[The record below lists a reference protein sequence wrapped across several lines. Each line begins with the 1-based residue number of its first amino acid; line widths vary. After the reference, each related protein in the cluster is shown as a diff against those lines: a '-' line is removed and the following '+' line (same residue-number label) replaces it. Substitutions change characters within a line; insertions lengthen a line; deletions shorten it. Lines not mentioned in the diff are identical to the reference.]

1 MNLQSRLMRLQ
12 ELIMRLSQEDLSWK
26 DDICPLHHMERNAY
40 LSAIHKA
47 IGALERGPDRA
58 VTGDPSARRSE
69 IDPTPCVSE
78 SLRLQEFQRR
88 LFLSAGAGLAL
99 RLEATLPNF
108 SRHVS
113 VATTP

>member
-58 VTGDPSARRSE
+58 VTGNPSTRRSE
-69 IDPTPCVSE
+69 IEARGSQPC
-78 SLRLQEFQRR
+78 RR
-88 LFLSAGAGLAL
+88 ASGGAV
-99 RLEATLPNF
+99 P
-108 SRHVS
+108 V
-113 VATTP
+113 V